1 MDFFE
6 TREKYRRREISIYS
20 RWIARLFFLGL
31 ALWLGWQ
38 WGSLEQRQIQAD
50 RDLVLYERAQR
61 IELLNRDVERLN
73 HDLRE
78 LKAEKEA
85 LGLTQSFGDSK
96 LTRLIKG
103 QIARGTTIEQIHQRL
118 QALGAPVNCRNI
130 ENKTV
135 AVATELYSG
144 VESNITFFDGG
155 WACMSKA
162 SLPHRAQKTIL
173 GLILPSPYLCGL
185 SILARKSWYQ
195 GCCR

>member
-38 WGSLEQRQIQAD
+38 WGSLEQRQLQAD

-61 IELLNRDVERLN
+61 IELLNRDVERLQ

-78 LKAEKEA
+78 IKAEKEA
-85 LGLTQSFGDSK
+85 LGLTRSVDDSK

-118 QALGAPVNCRNI
+118 QAIGAPVNCRMI
-130 ENKTV
+130 
-135 AVATELYSG
+135 
-144 VESNITFFDGG
+144 
-155 WACMSKA
+155 A
-162 SLPHRAQKTIL
+162 S
-173 GLILPSPYLCGL
+173 
-185 SILARKSWYQ
+185 
-195 GCCR
+195 

>member
-1 MDFFE
+1 MFLLIKAVKTVSCLILSFAVSFAGQPAW
-6 TREKYRRREISIYS
+6 EKYS
-20 RWIARLFFLGL
+20 WIFSKPEKNIAAAKSVFIRAGL
-31 ALWLGWQ
+31 PDCFWDWPCIGWQ

-103 QIARGTTIEQIHQRL
+103 QIAEAQQL
-118 QALGAPVNCRNI
+118 
-130 ENKTV
+130 
-135 AVATELYSG
+135 
-144 VESNITFFDGG
+144 
-155 WACMSKA
+155 SKSTSVCDA
-162 SLPHRAQKTIL
+162 GRTDKLPK
-173 GLILPSPYLCGL
+173 Y
-185 SILARKSWYQ
+185 
-195 GCCR
+195 